1 MKRCLCRQI
10 TENQPIH
17 SSPSPWQHS
26 LLWCACPSFLR
37 FDPLGGGT
45 GAVETFDFDYVML
58 DRVRT
63 IGLAEFDDDGAMD
76 GWTNVG
82 NGHLTNTGTNAA
94 TSTFT
99 ATPAGVDPIMQ
110 LAGLNIDTNIFD
122 TVGIRMVSDLALSF
136 RFEFF

>member
-1 MKRCLCRQI
+1 M
-10 TENQPIH
+10 
-17 SSPSPWQHS
+17 
-26 LLWCACPSFLR
+26 
-37 FDPLGGGT
+37 
-45 GAVETFDFDYVML
+45 ETFDFDYVML

-63 IGLAEFDDDGAMD
+63 IGLAEFDADGAMD